1 MDTEYITEWNSLIYG
16 LFCWKIPDLIRV
28 QKIEGSKFTNNSIY
42 LLIKKTC
49 YAVFMFRELD
59 TLRYFII
66 QLHHKF
72 VLSVT
77 VNEMITFFEKNK
89 NNRLY
94 LYK

>member
-1 MDTEYITEWNSLIYG
+1 M
-16 LFCWKIPDLIRV
+16 PDLNCV

-42 LLIKKTC
+42 LLIKRTC

-77 VNEMITFFEKNK
+77 VNEMITFFEKTK
-89 NNRLY
+89 TIDYINRNTAY
-94 LYK
+94 